1 MNNTLWV
8 VLVAFSLA
16 GVQFV
21 YSIQFAIGT
30 PLFADKLGF
39 NIDTVGIILATA
51 GPISGFIVQPVI
63 GVLSDS
69 YESRFGR
76 RRPFIFVG
84 ALFCAIGMTL
94 IAWCT
99 RIEDFFVSKGSKSE
113 NHLIGRIVAIAGFWI
128 MNLFVNVI
136 QGPSRALVNDLVSE
150 NQLQTANS
158 IVVFVMS
165 FSAVTATIVG
175 ANFQPASNDNIQE
188 FQKEPFLLLFMV
200 GVVFLLVSI
209 VPTIVAGKEAPY
221 RRKDNDKKPSFVG
234 VFIQIFKAFIGMDR
248 EMVKIV
254 LLFFFSWSSYTPIMI
269 YQTQYYSKVVFG
281 GRIYGLRIGMYSLA
295 LFNTLLFI
303 YSLISPQIGKKIGIR
318 AVYFIT
324 QLIAMA
330 CYILTYF
337 IYLIPENYK
346 PYYALT
352 LTTLVCFNFNA
363 FNSIP
368 FALVAE
374 ITGGKNSGLNMG
386 VLNSAAVVSQT
397 ITSLIISFTVLS
409 SPKKDISLAIATGAV
424 SSIIACILVFFI
436 STKKNDGYKE
446 LNINRSQLEE

>member
-1 MNNTLWV
+1 MNNTLWI

-30 PLFADKLGF
+30 PLFADKLEF
-39 NIDTVGIILATA
+39 DIDTVGIILATA

-69 YESRFGR
+69 YESKYGR

-84 ALFCAIGMTL
+84 AIFCAIGMAL

-99 RIEDFFVSKGSKSE
+99 RIEDAVSKGSKSE
-113 NHLIGRIVAIAGFWI
+113 NHLVGRIVAIAGFWV

-150 NQLQTANS
+150 GQLQSANS

-165 FSAVTATIVG
+165 LSAVTATIVG
-175 ANFQPASNDNIQE
+175 ANFQPASNENVQE
-188 FQKEPFLLLFMV
+188 FQKEPFLWLFMV
-200 GVVFLLVSI
+200 GVVFLMVSI
-209 VPTIVAGKEAPY
+209 IPTIIAGKEMQH
-221 RRKDNDKKPSFVG
+221 RRKDDDKKPSFIG
-234 VFIQIFKAFIGMDR
+234 VFAQIFKAFIGMDR
-248 EMVKIV
+248 DMAKIV

-281 GRIYGLRIGMYSLA
+281 GRIYGLRVGMYSLA
-295 LFNTLLFI
+295 LFNTLLFL
-303 YSLISPQIGKKIGIR
+303 YSLISPQIGKKIGIK

-330 CYILTYF
+330 CYVLIYF
-337 IYLIPENYK
+337 IYLIPEIYK

-397 ITSLIISFTVLS
+397 ITSLIISFTVLR
-409 SPKKDISLAIATGAV
+409 SPKKDISLAIATGAIP
-424 SSIIACILVFFI
+424 SIIACVLVFFI

-446 LNINRSQLEE
+446 LSRPHLEE